1 MDDFTRDE
9 RNRLIRELRDK
20 GWSHRRIGKDPRVRL
35 SASTV
40 HAILRPVVDDD
51 DFTTGN
57 GSASP
62 VMDADVMNRLHLY
75 RMCYLPGVDR
85 DAVSALYRQVPPPT
99 FAEAAAILGVDA
111 GWLREQV

>member
-1 MDDFTRDE
+1 MSAIDSFVSCATRD
-9 RNRLIRELRDK
+9 
-20 GWSHRRIGKDPRVRL
+20 GRIAVSAKDPRVRL

-85 DAVSALYRQVPPPT
+85 DTVSALYRQVPPPT
-99 FAEAAAILGVDA
+99 FADAAAILGVDA
-111 GWLREQV
+111 DWLREQE